1 VTPEQ
6 EIANNLPPAA
16 MAFFILFSRFECAL
30 KRAKYIQA
38 DASAAW
44 DRFGKELGKGFFDQV
59 KATGK
64 AKTLLENPP
73 KKQVVANG
81 GLGWKPMKP
90 PSTSVEL
97 LVAIRRARNNLFH
110 GGKYS
115 TGFEADISR
124 DQTLLEESRWVL
136 HRALEASAQ
145 VQVYFNV

>member
-44 DRFGKELGKGFFDQV
+44 DRFGKELGREFFDQV

-81 GLGWKPMKP
+81 GLGC
-90 PSTSVEL
+90 V
-97 LVAIRRARNNLFH
+97 
-110 GGKYS
+110 
-115 TGFEADISR
+115 
-124 DQTLLEESRWVL
+124 
-136 HRALEASAQ
+136 
-145 VQVYFNV
+145 